1 MDGQKWVPIRKAAE
15 FYGVCHSTLRN
26 WDKQDKIETKRTK
39 SGQRRF
45 LLDYS
50 KSKNSKQKNK
60 RKICYCRVSS
70 NKQKDDLQRQIEFMQ
85 KKYKNHEIWYDIGSG
100 INWKRQKF
108 NQILELAKDG
118 LLEEVVVAH
127 RDRLCRFAFELVEH
141 ILELHQVKLLVLDKQ
156 EHSDEQEI
164 SEDILS
170 ILQVY
175 ICKQNGKR
183 RYKTKSK
190 SDKANK

>member
-85 KKYKNHEIWYDIGSG
+85 KNYKNHEIWYDIGSG

-175 ICKQNGKR
+175 IASL
-183 RYKTKSK
+183 YM
-190 SDKANK
+190 